1 MIGELGKAARGNPV
15 PPFPL
20 AARQKAGHGCMGS
33 DNLPEN
39 LRSAEAILRQA
50 GEMFER
56 LALDLGR
63 AVGRVAEGELAAS
76 KEASQVARELRDT
89 FRTVLSERER
99 VDKLRSQVA
108 GVVGDASG
116 TGTLDFDAAR
126 DEVCRRLARLRDAG
140 SG

>member
-1 MIGELGKAARGNPV
+1 MA
-15 PPFPL
+15 
-20 AARQKAGHGCMGS
+20 S

-63 AVGRVAEGELAAS
+63 AVGRVSDGELAAS

-116 TGTLDFDAAR
+116 Q
-126 DEVCRRLARLRDAG
+126 
-140 SG
+140 